1 MIFFN
6 SSGAPYEVVEYIQ
19 ESFSNKSIRCKT
31 SRLCC
36 GSSTFDKVIE
46 QVTQLS
52 MPKADKLEAFKNDEK
67 RSEFEFRSVSAI
79 IDPCTMVCLV
89 GGSSSGKT
97 TLLRLLAR

>member
-19 ESFSNKSIRCKT
+19 ESFSNKPLRCKT

-36 GSSTFDKVIE
+36 GSSTFDKVME

-52 MPKADKLEAFKNDEK
+52 MPKADKLEAFINDEK
-67 RSEFEFRSVSAI
+67 RNIEFEFRSVSAI

-97 TLLRLLAR
+97 TLLRML